1 MIATARRSQ
10 ATRNRSGSPIVTD
23 GFPTGDEFAST
34 ATLPVADTND
44 FGDADAL
51 TLFPSEDGSASSA
64 TGDAPVAGATEVVA
78 KRRASKPVP
87 PPSSSVFERCSR
99 PSQRP
104 ACRRMLQFRSE
115 LDDVDEVTSPVR
127 ESSVLANWRA
137 FILRWVI
144 PSMAAFVFGAV
155 SVWWGLSTLRPATN
169 MDSEAVAPLRPSPAP
184 AVAVPAAE
192 LPVRQAPVVAAPPA
206 PPADPPSLPVMAGMS
221 RTALQSFPA
230 TRITLP
236 PVPPR
241 IVVEP
246 RAVSVLARA
255 AAPTPS
261 APPTTRPASTPRASS
276 ALRPTPVVNAPP
288 VHKPNAPVQLNAER
302 RVDTPPLT
310 PLAKLSVSTEAL
322 TAVPLATDMP
332 RMPAAAAPAVVP
344 AVTPAVARADA
355 AAEEHAIRRA
365 LHTYEAASERLD
377 VAATANVWP
386 TVDRGAL
393 TRAFATL
400 KSQGLD
406 FRTCS
411 ITVNDA
417 RAVANCRGT
426 VQYVRKVGNSIP
438 LTSEQLWVFKMRRF
452 GADWKIDE
460 VSASPAPVAAV
471 QRVRGQ
477 G

>member
-1 MIATARRSQ
+1 MIAAVRRSLV
-10 ATRNRSGSPIVTD
+10 ARNPPLSPHVAD
-23 GFPTGDEFAST
+23 GCPTGDEIAST

-51 TLFPSEDGSASSA
+51 TLFPAEDGSVSSA
-64 TGDAPVAGATEVVA
+64 TGDAPVAGATEIIA

-87 PPSSSVFERCSR
+87 PPSGSDIDALLEAFSVAGQS
-99 PSQRP
+99 P
-104 ACRRMLQFRSE
+104 MLQFRSE
-115 LDDVDEVTSPVR
+115 LDEADAATPAPVP
-127 ESSVLANWRA
+127 EWVLLRCRP
-137 FILRWVI
+137 FVVRWVV
-144 PSMAAFVFGAV
+144 PSAAAFLVGAV
-155 SVWWGLSTLRPATN
+155 SVLWGLRTLPPVSNTDIAT
-169 MDSEAVAPLRPSPAP
+169 VAARRPSPGPPVAP
-184 AVAVPAAE
+184 PVAA
-192 LPVRQAPVVAAPPA
+192 LPVRPAPVVVTPREQPV
-206 PPADPPSLPVMAGMS
+206 DPPHLPVMAGMS
-221 RTALQSFPA
+221 HSAMQSFPV

-236 PVPPR
+236 PVAPR
-241 IVVEP
+241 IVVDP
-246 RAVSVLARA
+246 VAVTVLARA
-255 AAPTPS
+255 AAPTPH
-261 APPTTRPASTPRASS
+261 AAPTTRATATPRATSGT
-276 ALRPTPVVNAPP
+276 RPTPVVAAPP
-288 VHKPNAPVQLNAER
+288 ARKPNAPVQLNAER
-302 RVDTPPLT
+302 RVDTPPVT
-310 PLAKLSVSTEAL
+310 PLAKFSVRTEAL
-322 TAVPLATDMP
+322 TAMPLAADMP

-355 AAEEHAIRRA
+355 AAEEYAVRRA
-365 LHTYEAASERLD
+365 LHTYEEASEELD

-393 TRAFATL
+393 ARAFATL

-438 LTSEQLWVFKMRRF
+438 LTSEQLWVFKMRRS

>member
-1 MIATARRSQ
+1 M
-10 ATRNRSGSPIVTD
+10 
-23 GFPTGDEFAST
+23 
-34 ATLPVADTND
+34 
-44 FGDADAL
+44 
-51 TLFPSEDGSASSA
+51 
-64 TGDAPVAGATEVVA
+64 
-78 KRRASKPVP
+78 P
-87 PPSSSVFERCSR
+87 PPSGSDIDALLEAVSAAGRS
-99 PSQRP
+99 P
-104 ACRRMLQFRSE
+104 MLQFRSE
-115 LDDVDEVTSPVR
+115 LDEADAATPAPVR
-127 ESSVLANWRA
+127 ESSVLLRCRP
-137 FILRWVI
+137 FVVRWVV
-144 PSMAAFVFGAV
+144 PSAAAFFVGAV
-155 SVWWGLSTLRPATN
+155 SVLWGLRTLPPVSNTDIAT
-169 MDSEAVAPLRPSPAP
+169 VAARRPSPAP
-184 AVAVPAAE
+184 PVAPPVAAVP
-192 LPVRQAPVVAAPPA
+192 VRPAPVVVTPREQPV
-206 PPADPPSLPVMAGMS
+206 DPPHLPVMAGMS
-221 RTALQSFPA
+221 HSAMQSFPA

-236 PVPPR
+236 PVALR

-246 RAVSVLARA
+246 VTVTVLARA
-255 AAPTPS
+255 AAPTSSAAPTPRPAPTPS
-261 APPTTRPASTPRASS
+261 AAPTTRAAATPRAPS
-276 ALRPTPVVNAPP
+276 ATRPTLVVAAPP
-288 VHKPNAPVQLNAER
+288 SRKPNAPVQLNAER
-302 RVDTPPLT
+302 RVDTPPVT
-310 PLAKLSVSTEAL
+310 PLAKSPVRTEAL
-322 TAVPLATDMP
+322 TAMPLAADMP

-344 AVTPAVARADA
+344 AVTPAVARADV
-355 AAEEHAIRRA
+355 AAEEHAVRRA
-365 LHTYEAASERLD
+365 LHTYEEASEELD

-426 VQYVRKVGNSIP
+426 VQFVRKVGNSIP